1 VAKING
7 ILRDLSIYNQRVVV
21 HPTIN
26 SLKGSSEENAWGETE
41 PITKEL
47 IDKDDKAEELFEPV
61 TPENKYGSNAIAN
74 AIENSN
80 SNLPTRL
87 QWISSSEF
95 AIGTIVETEN
105 KIFQIDDVE
114 NHSALT
120 GVYVYR
126 LRGDDTIA

>member
-1 VAKING
+1 MAKING

-26 SLKGSSEENAWGETE
+26 SLKGNSEENAWGETE

-61 TPENKYGSNAIAN
+61 TPENKYGSSAIAN
-74 AIENSN
+74 SIENSN
-80 SNLPTRL
+80 GNLPTRL
-87 QWISSSEF
+87 QWISASEF